1 MTAASDR
8 DGPAMGPG
16 AAGSAKAG
24 AVRPDPVKA
33 DAQMPDMLTPAQ
45 VERRRKRNFAMAA
58 VLLGL
63 VVLFYA
69 VTIAKLGPGVLNR
82 PL

>member
-8 DGPAMGPG
+8 EGPATGSGSAGSDNRG
-16 AAGSAKAG
+16 AAA
-24 AVRPDPVKA
+24 PDPL
-33 DAQMPDMLTPAQ
+33 MPETLTPAQ